1 LPLTPAC
8 RKAGRKNE
16 FELLKKYFTF
26 ALGQT
31 EVLKIPRLR
40 QALLVT
46 SNAMRTTLNI
56 LTGLILLLTSCNN
69 STTEERKNYI
79 ESEPTFFKLRN
90 EDWLTNKWIRK
101 PENLLTIHETFK
113 KVGYNNIIGSI
124 LSDNPV
130 IVQDIYINKKG
141 YNLIDS
147 LVLTYKERDK
157 GTKYYKEFWAR
168 RESEKN
174 DSAVFVILKDIQ
186 YSYKTKMTSGVLQ
199 LQADNSKLNDT
210 LKTLLEIEYR
220 NNTLTTDLAMKD
232 FTTLRLLGFHQSAY
246 NLLFESYKYQDI
258 KWNKD
263 SLVKTLKQTDKFIYP
278 WFQDDTK

>member
-1 LPLTPAC
+1 MKT
-8 RKAGRKNE
+8 
-16 FELLKKYFTF
+16 TF
-26 ALGQT
+26 
-31 EVLKIPRLR
+31 
-40 QALLVT
+40 
-46 SNAMRTTLNI
+46 NI
-56 LTGLILLLTSCNN
+56 LTGLLLLLTSCNN
-69 STTEERKNYI
+69 STTDDRKNYV
-79 ESEPTFFKLRN
+79 ESEPTFFDLRN

-130 IVQDIYINKKG
+130 IVHDIYINKKG

-147 LVLTYKERDK
+147 LVLTYKEQDK

-210 LKTLLEIEYR
+210 LRTLLEIEYR
-220 NNTLTTDLAMKD
+220 NDTLTTDLALKD
-232 FTTLRLLGFHQSAY
+232 FANLRRLGFHQSAY
-246 NLLFESYKYQDI
+246 NLLFESYKYHDI

-263 SLVKTLKQTDKFIYP
+263 SLVNTLKQTDKFIYP
-278 WFQDDTK
+278 WFQDNTK